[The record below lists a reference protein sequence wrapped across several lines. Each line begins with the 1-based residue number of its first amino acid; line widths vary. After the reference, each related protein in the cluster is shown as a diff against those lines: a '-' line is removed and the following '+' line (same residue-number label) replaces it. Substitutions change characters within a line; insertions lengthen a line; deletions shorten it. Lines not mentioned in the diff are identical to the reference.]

1 MKKSSLKRILKYT
14 GRGAL
19 VVLTLLLAVIIAL
32 YTVMFILVKGPS
44 ETARTLFVR
53 SVMETSAGK
62 FLAYIYL
69 SEEEIAEIT
78 SGSGDDDIT
87 YDKVDVSL
95 IQIPTSDVATTD
107 GNPSVDDSSST
118 NESPSADTSAESDF
132 GGSGD
137 VTGSDLPEDTSGDEE
152 SEYPEGNPE
161 GIEIIDIVGST
172 YYGKM
177 IIISDPS
184 RVTVATLDTY
194 GVAYSGKTLSE
205 FVKSYG
211 ALGGINAGGFD
222 DPNGGGSGAVPDGIV
237 IKNGE
242 IVWGNTSTYYKC
254 VVGFDS
260 NGILHVGNMTG
271 AEALSDG
278 IVNGLSFANGPL
290 LIVNGK
296 AQNTSR
302 SLGGGLNPRT
312 AIGQRSDG
320 AVLMLVI
327 NGRQADSL
335 GATYDDLILEMQKY
349 GAVNAA
355 NLDGGS
361 SSLMMYDGEY
371 ITTSAYLFGER
382 DLPNAFIFY

>member
-1 MKKSSLKRILKYT
+1 MINNPINQKREDDVTKSSLKRILKYT

-95 IQIPTSDVATTD
+95 IQIPTSEVTTAAD
-107 GNPSVDDSSST
+107 GTS
-118 NESPSADTSAESDF
+118 SADKSAESD
-132 GGSGD
+132 S
-137 VTGSDLPEDTSGDEE
+137 VSDTPEDTTEDDTSGGGE
-152 SEYPEGNPE
+152 SEYPE

-205 FVKSYG
+205 FVTSYG

-222 DPNGGGSGAVPDGIV
+222 DPNGSGSGAVPDGIV

-271 AEALSDG
+271 AEALADG
-278 IVNGLSFANGPL
+278 IVNGLSFASGPL

-296 AQNTSR
+296 AQNTSH

>member
-1 MKKSSLKRILKYT
+1 MKKTSLKRILKYT

-107 GNPSVDDSSST
+107 GNPSVDE
-118 NESPSADTSAESDF
+118 NPSADKIAESDS
-132 GGSGD
+132 GGSED
-137 VTGSDLPEDTSGDEE
+137 DTGSDTTEDTSGGEE
-152 SEYPEGNPE
+152 SEYPE

-222 DPNGGGSGAVPDGIV
+222 DPNGSGSGAVPDGIV

-271 AEALSDG
+271 AEALADG

-296 AQNTSR
+296 AQNTSH

>member
-95 IQIPTSDVATTD
+95 IQIPTSDVTTTD
-107 GNPSVDDSSST
+107 GNSSADDSSST
-118 NESPSADTSAESDF
+118 NGSSSADKSAESDS

-137 VTGSDLPEDTSGDEE
+137 DTGSDTTEDTSGDEE
-152 SEYPEGNPE
+152 SEYPE

-222 DPNGGGSGAVPDGIV
+222 DPNGSGSGAVPDGIV

-242 IVWGNTSTYYKC
+242 IVWGDTSTYYKC

-271 AEALSDG
+271 AEALADG